1 MTCSNCNSETPRI
14 RTDAA
19 GIVVES
25 CTDPSHADYAAG
37 SDEAYRQTFRA
48 KREAEL
54 AAAKRAPKTKAIADL
69 YWELDAAE
77 YDAALHA
84 VGLER

>member
-1 MTCSNCNSETPRI
+1 MCSNCQSDAPRI
-14 RTDAA
+14 RRDAA

-25 CTDPSHADYAAG
+25 CTDPTHAAYAATA
-37 SDEAYRQTFRA
+37 DEAYRATFRA

-54 AAAKRAPKTKAIADL
+54 AAAKRAPKSKAIADL
-69 YWELDAAE
+69 YWELDADE
-77 YDAALHA
+77 YDAALRA

>member
-1 MTCSNCNSETPRI
+1 MTCSNCQSDDPRI
-14 RTDAA
+14 RRDVA
-19 GIVVES
+19 GLVVES
-25 CTDPSHADYAAG
+25 CTDPTHAAYAAG
-37 SDEAYRQTFRA
+37 ADEAYKQVFRA

-54 AAAKRAPKTKAIADL
+54 AAAKRAPKSKAIADL
-69 YWELDAAE
+69 YWELDADE